1 MTLKVIFFMFPVL
14 LVLLPVII
22 YNRYSPFMAKT
33 WLRIIT
39 VPNARRVPANILFIL
54 LCFFL
59 TIYYAVFPKDWGIT
73 PSIFIVVF
81 LAFTSK
87 SIKLLYSIRRNRH
100 LRWSITL
107 ACLIMPFIP
116 HLLSLVQA
124 YARKHRQLFGLRR
137 ESGQCG
143 AFKGAFHSEAPLL
156 YRCKA
161 ETVRSSA
168 RGARRPYGVLTFGG
182 GKTSVPR
189 R

>member
-1 MTLKVIFFMFPVL
+1 MTLKVLFFMFPVL

-116 HLLSLVQA
+116 HLLSLA
-124 YARKHRQLFGLRR
+124 ITLAFIL
-137 ESGQCG
+137 ESSYFYPSVDMERFYEEH
-143 AFKGAFHSEAPLL
+143 AEEADVNEKFIDTYFKE
-156 YRCKA
+156 CM
-161 ETVRSSA
+161 
-168 RGARRPYGVLTFGG
+168 
-182 GKTSVPR
+182 
-189 R
+189 

>member
-1 MTLKVIFFMFPVL
+1 MTLKVLFFMFPVL

-33 WLRIIT
+33 WLRLIT

-116 HLLSLVQA
+116 HLLSLA
-124 YARKHRQLFGLRR
+124 ITLAFIL
-137 ESGQCG
+137 ESSYFYPSDDMERFYEEH
-143 AFKGAFHSEAPLL
+143 ADEADVNEKFIDTYFKE
-156 YRCKA
+156 CM
-161 ETVRSSA
+161 
-168 RGARRPYGVLTFGG
+168 
-182 GKTSVPR
+182 
-189 R
+189 

>member
-1 MTLKVIFFMFPVL
+1 MTLKVLFFMFPVL

-73 PSIFIVVF
+73 PSIFVVIYLGF
-81 LAFTSK
+81 IKNSLKILLA
-87 SIKLLYSIRRNRH
+87 IRNRRY

-107 ACLIMPFIP
+107 VCLIMPFIP
-116 HLLSLVQA
+116 HLLSLA
-124 YARKHRQLFGLRR
+124 IILAFML
-137 ESGQCG
+137 ESSYFYPSDDMERFYEEH
-143 AFKGAFHSEAPLL
+143 ADETDVNEKFIDTYFK
-156 YRCKA
+156 
-161 ETVRSSA
+161 
-168 RGARRPYGVLTFGG
+168 
-182 GKTSVPR
+182 
-189 R
+189 